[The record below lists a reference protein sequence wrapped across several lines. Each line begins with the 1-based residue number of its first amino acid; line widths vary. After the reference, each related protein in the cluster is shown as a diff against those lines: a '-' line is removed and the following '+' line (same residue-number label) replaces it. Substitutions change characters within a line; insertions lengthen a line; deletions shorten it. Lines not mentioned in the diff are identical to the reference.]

1 VISVHSPFPVI
12 TLFSRANFTDAA
24 LLSLCDSLPAAP
36 SRDVQRSAAI
46 AVTREDEY
54 LLSFSLSLS
63 LSLSLLFSSR
73 QSEKAR

>member
-36 SRDVQRSAAI
+36 SRDVPRSAAI
-46 AVTREDEY
+46 AVTREDE
-54 LLSFSLSLS
+54 SLS